1 MRARCIPLY
10 AAAIAFLSS
19 ASTASSAG
27 IDSWAAL
34 QAALDAGGDVA
45 LTQDLAAADTDVG
58 LTVRGNVVLDLAG
71 HDITGNGKAAVISIG
86 NGGDLTLTNSIPASG
101 AITGGDLGVSVCGG
115 AFTMNGGTISGNI
128 NGGVFAACD
137 DETGVGG
144 SVTMNGGAI
153 VGNFA
158 VRGGGV
164 RVFDSE
170 FTMNGGV
177 ISCNAATEFGGG
189 VMIHGCGSLAM
200 NGGKI
205 SGNSARAG
213 GGVCATG
220 GDFNGHAFLV
230 GVFAMS
236 GGDLSGN
243 CAEEAGGGVFL
254 DWGGAMIVRG
264 APVVSGNTNSVGAA
278 SNVHL
283 NQTWI
288 EIQGLSAGAS
298 IGVTTATK
306 PTSQDSATFTDL
318 ASAADAAYFFSDNPA
333 YSVDTDEYGELC
345 LVLSDPVAEPT
356 PVATTWDFVASE
368 GWTAI
373 EDAFTGETNALGR
386 TWTLAGCRVDPAGE
400 AGGDTGCLSLQSPGS
415 AAVAPAFRGVVT
427 QVTTLFRPVT
437 AGSTREVSL
446 LASVDGGATFSVVT
460 NVAVPVRQNYENTF
474 VFDVPLDGG
483 DLGVVFCASN
493 SGAAGTVQLRRLT
506 IEGTSTAPEEP
517 GLHDWSPFGSAAAEQ
532 PRGAL
537 SGVVLF
543 LDPGLGYAAD
553 PATNAWTTGAGPGHD
568 GVADFGNLDQ
578 MNLFALQ
585 AWKAGATVVPM
596 RPLGYRREEIVIDN
610 ADTASRVVF
619 GGAWADAAADRHYG
633 PAGGVGYRW
642 TYACP
647 TGTTAWASYRPDIPV
662 AGEYPVYAWAPAG
675 ADRVPQLYRVR
686 HAGGVTDVRVDH
698 RRVGDGWVWLGSF
711 RFAEGTAGCV
721 NVSNYAPGFEGGIV
735 VADAVRFGNGTGDIA
750 RGAAGVSGL
759 ERELE
764 AARYW
769 IERQALD
776 SQGIPASVYD
786 GAGADRDDDALAP
799 ARMAARMSPAGDAPP
814 GSRLLVSFAPAS
826 PEPPD
831 LPVFRFPAPPASF
844 ENSLRG
850 REALAR
856 DALADAVRRLAADS
870 GGAPA
875 FETLPPDAP
884 VAVAARNDG
893 SGRAVFSW
901 RMPPA
906 ADRVS
911 DPHTGFV
918 VYASTD
924 GYAFGN
930 PVAVASAADEGSHTF
945 DGLPAGEPY
954 FFRVCAVNAGGES
967 LPSPVAGVGLSFD
980 GSAATV
986 LLVDGFHRADAGLTP
1001 VRRYD
1006 RVAGADGPVDVPL
1019 VRPRMINSFDYVK
1032 EHGNAIAAAGRSF
1045 DSVDSALVTAADL
1058 AGHPFAVWFVGREG
1072 VETET
1077 LSYDEQR
1084 LIATFLDNRG
1094 FLFLSGSDIG
1104 RDLGSLGTAS
1114 DRAFL
1119 EDRLRCTF
1127 VADDGET
1134 GIVGGQTGS
1143 FLAGVAVEF
1152 NYTNALDDIYA
1163 AGRAEVFAPCD
1174 VGFSAARYGG
1184 ADGAETAIV
1193 AQQNT
1198 QATHPTQPRTILA
1211 GFPFETITDE
1221 HQRNSLMKKILDLFD
1236 ASQKDPSWIGDT
1248 AYTTGVGGTVEI
1260 AIKAQVEGWPS
1271 AAVTLAGSF
1280 DSNTGDEVDASRYT
1294 VTADRFVF
1302 TAPADG
1308 IYTFTFSAEN
1318 AAGIIEQDVTVTA
1331 GNAPVWQRS
1340 DDVLLDLGAATAV
1353 YLRALVSGA
1362 PAPAIALDPDRT
1374 AADPAAYAFDPATG
1388 ILSLG
1393 PSDAPATNAFVFV
1406 ATNEA
1411 GTDALAITNVIR
1423 RLDTDGDGIPD
1434 WWATEH
1440 FGGPTGCPNP
1450 NADSD
1455 GDRFDNLE
1463 EYRRLTD
1470 PLDRYSQPLPAYL
1483 GGAAPAVVTNYVD
1496 WACLHGPDLP
1506 GLHLPA
1512 FLLNVPPAATP
1523 AELRIDGIEVGA
1535 EGATIRASATAGGA
1549 AVDLTKINGILAV
1562 EAGDTVTNLVP
1573 KAVRGATF
1581 SADGTTATIPVP
1593 SSDGFFLRARIGTSA
1608 P

>member
-45 LTQDLAAADTDVG
+45 LTQDLAAADADVG

-86 NGGDLTLTNSIPASG
+86 NGGDLTLTNSTPASG

-177 ISCNAATEFGGG
+177 ISGNAATEFGGG
-189 VMIHGCGSLAM
+189 IMIHGCGSLAM

-333 YSVDTDEYGELC
+333 YSVDTDEYGELR

-356 PVATTWDFVASE
+356 PVATTWDFVAGE

-373 EDAFTGETNALGR
+373 GDPFTGETNALGR

-493 SGAAGTVQLRRLT
+493 SGTAGTVQLRRLT

-517 GLHDWSPFGSAAAEQ
+517 GLHDWSPFGDVPAGQ
-532 PRGAL
+532 PIGAL

-553 PATNAWTTGAGPGHD
+553 PATNAWTTGAGLANGV
-568 GVADFGNLDQ
+568 VADFGNLDQ
-578 MNLFALQ
+578 MNFLARQ
-585 AWKAGATVVPM
+585 AWKAGATIVPL
-596 RPLGYRREEIVIDN
+596 RPLGYQTNEVVVDN
-610 ADTASRVVF
+610 ADAARVTF
-619 GGAWADAAADRHYG
+619 GGAWANAVTNRHYG
-633 PAGGVGYRW
+633 RAGDVGYRW

-721 NVSNYAPGFEGGIV
+721 NVSNYAPGCGEGSIV
-735 VADAVRFGNGTGDIA
+735 VADAIRFGNGMGDVA

-764 AARYW
+764 ASRYW

-776 SQGIPASVYD
+776 SQGFPASVYD
-786 GAGADRDDDALAP
+786 GAGTDRADADLAP
-799 ARMAARMSPAGDAPP
+799 ARMAEHMGRMDDGPAWSSIRVALDDMAMDATT
-814 GSRLLVSFAPAS
+814 LK
-826 PEPPD
+826 
-831 LPVFRFPAPPASF
+831 
-844 ENSLRG
+844 SLRG

-856 DALADAVRRLAADS
+856 DMLRDVVHDLAAFRDDD
-870 GGAPA
+870 PA
-875 FETLPPDAP
+875 AATIPPDAP
-884 VAVAARNDG
+884 VAVAATNAG
-893 SGRAVFSW
+893 YGRATVSW
-901 RMPPA
+901 RMPA
-906 ADRVS
+906 SKVS

-1032 EHGNAIAAAGRSF
+1032 EHGNAIAAAGCSF
-1045 DSVDSALVTAADL
+1045 DSMDSALVTAADL

-1094 FLFLSGSDIG
+1094 FLFLSGTYIG

-1193 AQQNT
+1193 AQDSSDGS
-1198 QATHPTQPRTILA
+1198 AITQPRTILA

-1221 HQRNSLMKKILDLFD
+1221 HQRNTLMKKILDLFD

-1271 AAVTLAGSF
+1271 AAVTLARSF

-1318 AAGIIEQDVTVTA
+1318 AAGIIEQDVTVTV
-1331 GNAPVWQRS
+1331 GNAPVWRRAR
-1340 DDVLLDLGAATAV
+1340 DILLDLGAATAV
-1353 YLRALVSGA
+1353 DLRALVSGV

-1374 AADPAAYAFDPATG
+1374 TADPATYGFDPATG

-1393 PSDAPATNAFVFV
+1393 PSDDPATNAFVFV

-1423 RLDTDGDGIPD
+1423 CLDTDGDGIPD